1 MFKITNYTDIDGIS
15 SLLEFTAKQL
25 GISDAEVV
33 ITKNDKL
40 LDRFSTRE
48 YRVNG
53 LLHKSS
59 APGIYNLILR
69 EHPSE
74 PLNLILCH
82 EMIHLGQY
90 IKGQL
95 SLDMD
100 NKVFTWKGQSYAS
113 DYPYESRPWEMEAF
127 NGQGKLLKK
136 FRKFQNGK

>member
-1 MFKITNYTDIDGIS
+1 MFKITNYTDIDDIS
-15 SLLEFTAKQL
+15 ALLEFAAKQL

-53 LLHKSS
+53 LLHKSP
-59 APGIYNLILR
+59 APGVYNLMLR
-69 EHPSE
+69 EHPSD

-95 SLDMD
+95 SLNVDT
-100 NKVFTWKGQSYAS
+100 KVFTWKGQTYAS
-113 DYPYESRPWEMEAF
+113 EYPYESRPWEIEAF

-136 FRKFQNGK
+136 FRKFKNGK

>member
-15 SLLEFTAKQL
+15 ALLEFTAKQL

-59 APGIYNLILR
+59 APRIYNLILR

-136 FRKFQNGK
+136 FRKFQKGK